1 MNCQLCQKE
10 LDAYLGGKIPGGTRI
25 QVEEHLGTCSEC
37 AESYRLV
44 KLAADVI
51 NEEKDLKSNPFLV
64 TKIMAGIEAAEQKHE
79 SHIAIP
85 IYQNLF
91 KSALITGSIAAAMV
105 IGILVGNIYKPAP
118 MEKNLPAELAYL
130 NDAALES
137 VDLFSIE

>member
-10 LDAYLGGKIPGGTRI
+10 MDAYLWGKLPGGTRV

-44 KLAADVI
+44 KLAANVI
-51 NEEKDLKSNPFLV
+51 NEEKELKSNPFLV
-64 TKIMAGIEAAEQKHE
+64 TKIMAGIESANQTHE
-79 SHIAIP
+79 SHITSL
-85 IYQNLF
+85 IYYHLF
-91 KSALITGSIAAAMV
+91 RSAMITGSIAAAMV
-105 IGILVGNIYKPAP
+105 IGIMVGNIYKPAP
-118 MEKNLPAELAYL
+118 TVQSLPTELASL